1 MTKHDFLS
9 LKCRDGYLS
18 DKFNDIINVIQNI
31 KKVKLNSLKRDKKE
45 KIEFNIFLSF
55 LRMALQSLLL
65 PMLTVG
71 NDHTSYSLKYINVL

>member
-45 KIEFNIFLSF
+45 KIEFNVFLSF
-55 LRMALQSLLL
+55 
-65 PMLTVG
+65 
-71 NDHTSYSLKYINVL
+71 

>member
-9 LKCRDGYLS
+9 LKCRDGHLS
-18 DKFNDIINVIQNI
+18 DKFNDIINVIQNT

-65 PMLTVG
+65 AMLTVG
-71 NDHTSYSLKYINVL
+71 NDHTSRSLKYINVL